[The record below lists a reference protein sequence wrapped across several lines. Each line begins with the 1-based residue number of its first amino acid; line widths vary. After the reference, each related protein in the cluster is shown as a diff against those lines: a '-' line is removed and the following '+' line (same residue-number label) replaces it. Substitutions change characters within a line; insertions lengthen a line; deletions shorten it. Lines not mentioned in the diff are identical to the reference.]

1 MVKKKSGL
9 KKTILGNLAA
19 VLILSGY
26 TGYVMADTFLIQKAG
41 SAIASNKSSASSS
54 SSSLTATNVSTS
66 DMSYSDD
73 NMTIKITTERVN
85 GTTVYLADITV
96 SDPSLLKTAFASGT
110 YGRNYTETTSSQ
122 ASDNNAIFAINGD
135 YYGFRDTGYVI
146 RNGVLYRD
154 TAAADTDALVIDENG
169 NLSSVNQ
176 SDTTAQSLLDSGAQ
190 QVLSFGPTLIENGEI
205 TVDEDTEVGQATTS
219 NPRTA
224 IGQIGTNHYLVVVS
238 DGRTS
243 SSTGLSL
250 YELAQVMKDHGATYA
265 YNLDGGGSS
274 TMVLNGK
281 VINQTVGGSGGSSER
296 AVSDILYFGYSKGD
310 D

>member
-1 MVKKKSGL
+1 MAKKKNHL
-9 KKTILGNLAA
+9 RKTILTNLTAA
-19 VLILSGY
+19 MLLSGF

-41 SAIASNKSSASSS
+41 TAISTSKTNTTSTVKKLSSATGTVKTS
-54 SSSLTATNVSTS
+54 AT
-66 DMSYSDD
+66 SYSDD
-73 NMTIKITTERVN
+73 NMTINVTTERVN
-85 GTTVYLADITV
+85 GTTVYVADITV
-96 SDPSLLKTAFASGT
+96 SDPSLLQTALASGT

-154 TAAADTDALVIDENG
+154 TAAADTDALVIDSDG
-169 NLSSVNQ
+169 NMSSVIQ
-176 SDTTAQSLLDSGAQ
+176 SDTTAQALLDSGAQ
-190 QVLSFGPTLIENGEI
+190 QVLSFGPTLVENGEVV
-205 TVDEDTEVGQATTS
+205 VDEDAEVGQATTS

-224 IGQIGTNHYLVVVS
+224 IGQISENHYIVVVS

-243 SSTGLSL
+243 ASTGLSL
-250 YELAQVMKDHGATYA
+250 YELATVFKDHGATYA

-274 TMVLNGK
+274 TMVLNGR

-296 AVSDILYFGYSKGD
+296 AVSDILYFGY
-310 D
+310 